1 MQRATWTAAEILGPY
16 QQDIESFEFVMGTKG
31 DFEFTID
38 DRPIYSKRET
48 GEYPDIKLLK
58 QGVVDAIEA
67 RAAAD

>member
-1 MQRATWTAAEILGPY
+1 
-16 QQDIESFEFVMGTKG
+16 MGTKG

-48 GEYPDIKLLK
+48 GEYPDIKLRK